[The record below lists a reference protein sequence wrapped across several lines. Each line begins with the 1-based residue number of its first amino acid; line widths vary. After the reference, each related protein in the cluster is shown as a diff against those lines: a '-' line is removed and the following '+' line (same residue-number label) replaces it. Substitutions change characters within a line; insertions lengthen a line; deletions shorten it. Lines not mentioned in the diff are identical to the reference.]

1 MNVQVCLRWA
11 LSGALAST
19 SACAVPREGYLR
31 QDMALG
37 ELLLARTP
45 RGLAF
50 VRQDADGRRALD
62 LEHLAAAV
70 DCVPDARAELD
81 AVRSL
86 QTTGTVMK
94 WIGWAAFL
102 SGTALVVAS
111 VVKGDHRY
119 IPLGASVAGSG
130 GALTE
135 TPRYLAPYVF
145 QNAMDAMN
153 AYNDQFRSTAA
164 CGGRPPPPAAAP
176 GEEPGPG
183 ALPKPGD
190 PGPGGPR
197 F

>member
-1 MNVQVCLRWA
+1 
-11 LSGALAST
+11 
-19 SACAVPREGYLR
+19 VPREGYLR

-81 AVRSL
+81 AVKSL

-102 SGTALVVAS
+102 SGTALVV
-111 VVKGDHRY
+111 GLRR
-119 IPLGASVAGSG
+119 
-130 GALTE
+130 E
-135 TPRYLAPYVF
+135 
-145 QNAMDAMN
+145 
-153 AYNDQFRSTAA
+153 
-164 CGGRPPPPAAAP
+164 GRPSLHPPW
-176 GEEPGPG
+176 
-183 ALPKPGD
+183 
-190 PGPGGPR
+190 GPR
-197 F
+197 WRGAVGP